1 MRGDLREAS
10 LAAEVGEDLRQAP
23 EPPQHAPPFGFP
35 PPLPPASARARAG
48 RPRRLR
54 AARWR
59 QRVTRGAHVHDSGH
73 SGRTVV
79 AARGRTKRAPRLSV
93 SAKLHETPVHHHDPS
108 SASGGPHLLSTA
120 QLPRVKR
127 AARFQR
133 KLKRPRGALGRCA
146 WGCGFIPAW
155 HASSAR
161 SRRAVRAAIDHFAA
175 VDQSGSAPHVRL
187 LNTRYRGDFVALPS
201 RWAPRHVAQEGPLY
215 RVFKSRCTLGT
226 GATSV
231 AAGSSAVT
239 PPFHTSCAGSV
250 TRGGDN

>member
-1 MRGDLREAS
+1 M
-10 LAAEVGEDLRQAP
+10 
-23 EPPQHAPPFGFP
+23 
-35 PPLPPASARARAG
+35 
-48 RPRRLR
+48 
-54 AARWR
+54 
-59 QRVTRGAHVHDSGH
+59 
-73 SGRTVV
+73 
-79 AARGRTKRAPRLSV
+79 
-93 SAKLHETPVHHHDPS
+93 HHHDPS
-108 SASGGPHLLSTA
+108 SASGGPHLLSVA
-120 QLPRVKR
+120 QLPHVKR

-133 KLKRPRGALGRCA
+133 KLKRPRGALGRCE
-146 WGCGFIPAW
+146 WGCGSIPAW

-239 PPFHTSCAGSV
+239 PRFHSSWCWRGVMRGVITNGIVPGVCSCLFSANSGSV
-250 TRGGDN
+250 RVLVRFLIGANLARRSRKNPLHRYQPSALLPTAAARSSHATAL

>member
-1 MRGDLREAS
+1 MPPFP
-10 LAAEVGEDLRQAP
+10 AAPAARLGPSARRQAEAP
-23 EPPQHAPPFGFP
+23 ESCPVAPESDQRSTC
-35 PPLPPASARARAG
+35 A
-48 RPRRLR
+48 RLR
-54 AARWR
+54 PLRPHC
-59 QRVTRGAHVHDSGH
+59 RGSTWAE
-73 SGRTVV
+73 
-79 AARGRTKRAPRLSV
+79 TKRAPRLSV

-108 SASGGPHLLSTA
+108 SASGGPHLLSAA

-133 KLKRPRGALGRCA
+133 KLKRPRGALGRRA

-175 VDQSGSAPHVRL
+175 VNQSGSAPHVRL
-187 LNTRYRGDFVALPS
+187 SNTRARGDFVALPS

>member
-1 MRGDLREAS
+1 MRG
-10 LAAEVGEDLRQAP
+10 AARAAAQRLCACAATCARRAWLPRWGKICAKHPSPRSTRRP
-23 EPPQHAPPFGFP
+23 FP

-59 QRVTRGAHVHDSGH
+59 QRVTRGAHVHDPLRPH
-73 SGRTVV
+73 C
-79 AARGRTKRAPRLSV
+79 RGSTWAETKRAPCLSV
-93 SAKLHETPVHHHDPS
+93 SAELHETPVHHHDPS
-108 SASGGPHLLSTA
+108 SASGGPHLLSVA
-120 QLPRVKR
+120 QLPHVKR

-226 GATSV
+226 GA
-231 AAGSSAVT
+231 
-239 PPFHTSCAGSV
+239 
-250 TRGGDN
+250 

>member
-1 MRGDLREAS
+1 MHDPLRPHCRGS
-10 LAAEVGEDLRQAP
+10 TWAE
-23 EPPQHAPPFGFP
+23 
-35 PPLPPASARARAG
+35 
-48 RPRRLR
+48 
-54 AARWR
+54 
-59 QRVTRGAHVHDSGH
+59 
-73 SGRTVV
+73 
-79 AARGRTKRAPRLSV
+79 TKRAPRLSV
-93 SAKLHETPVHHHDPS
+93 SAELHETPVHHHDPS
-108 SASGGPHLLSTA
+108 SASGGPHLLSVA
-120 QLPRVKR
+120 QLPHVKR

-215 RVFKSRCTLGT
+215 RVFKSRT
-226 GATSV
+226 GASV
-231 AAGSSAVT
+231 ADATFLIGISSRWSIGAAEPLMLRT
-239 PPFHTSCAGSV
+239 RPSLAPPLPGCSPPATALPRHHP
-250 TRGGDN
+250 